1 MDAYNGTTAR
11 LFAIFRCATLLRQV
25 PSAVIFE
32 DQGEMY
38 YPVDSGP
45 FLLPHVDV
53 VAFQL
58 ERAEA
63 ELDRA
68 PVVA

>member
-1 MDAYNGTTAR
+1 MDANSNTTAR
-11 LFAIFRCATLLRQV
+11 LFTIFQWATLARRV

-32 DQGEMY
+32 EPGERY

-45 FLLPHVDV
+45 FLLPYVDL

-58 ERAEA
+58 ERALA